1 LLGIISFYETYWGNP
16 RTLIGIPKPLSKL
29 NQYYIFVFEDNK
41 YASYL
46 YYQGKEDKTQIL
58 ELKEDWV
65 KAINSTVKRVIKSKQ
80 QELIFKLFTSYF
92 KGSTEKYVNYSFL
105 CFWRIIEIGI
115 LKEPSQKHKE
125 IVDILKALVIEL
137 KSRTKYKL
145 ERFYQLRNNFVHEGV
160 ADINQYD
167 RNGMKSFAQMVINF
181 YCNTLYNKDVEDIKL
196 FYYYVKRK
204 HSIKKHLTMA
214 KKIDALI
221 KQAKKGAAQ

>member
-1 LLGIISFYETYWGNP
+1 M
-16 RTLIGIPKPLSKL
+16 
-29 NQYYIFVFEDNK
+29 
-41 YASYL
+41 
-46 YYQGKEDKTQIL
+46 
-58 ELKEDWV
+58 
-65 KAINSTVKRVIKSKQ
+65 
-80 QELIFKLFTSYF
+80 
-92 KGSTEKYVNYSFL
+92 
-105 CFWRIIEIGI
+105 
-115 LKEPSQKHKE
+115 KEPSQKHRE

-167 RNGMKSFAQMVINF
+167 RNGMKSFAQMVINI

-214 KKIDALI
+214 KKIDTLI